1 MIYSWHLTMKK
12 TIIILAAFLFSEIL
26 CAQTPADY
34 IIRARALTKSGK
46 AEEAVRLLSEAVRI
60 HNDSRLY
67 CEKAEAEIATGD
79 LSAAIADFNTAN
91 SIEQYSGEYG
101 LAGVYARKG
110 DAATSMY
117 HLEIF
122 MKSPFRK
129 SEKEIMLNP
138 AFSRI
143 ENSSDW
149 RKFWQKPW
157 YPEIETRISEIEY
170 YTSIGRIKDAQEI
183 LSDIRTHYQ
192 GNLRL
197 DYASALVSFS
207 SGKYPDAIK
216 SLMALLDAHPENEQ
230 YLLLLASAQSGSSN
244 YAGASDTYSKL
255 LNMGIPD
262 VKLYLKRAEC
272 YIRTGETK
280 RALADIEKY
289 LSFFPDDKD
298 ALSMAGRIE
307 SASGNNLGAL
317 RYYTE
322 NVRKNPGDPQCF
334 IERANAYM
342 SSKSWEWAA
351 NDFSMSLDL
360 DPSNSE
366 AWLNKGISLLN
377 MGNNQ
382 SACRDFR
389 QALKL
394 GNRKATDY
402 ISKYCIR

>member
-1 MIYSWHLTMKK
+1 MKK
-12 TIIILAAFLFSEIL
+12 TIILLAAFLFSGIL
-26 CAQTPADY
+26 LGQTPAEY

-46 AEEAVRLLSEAVRI
+46 AEEAVRLLSEAVRV
-60 HNDSRLY
+60 HNESRLY
-67 CEKAEAEIATGD
+67 CEKAEAEISAGD
-79 LSAAIADFNTAN
+79 LSAAIADLNTAN

-117 HLEIF
+117 HLEIS
-122 MKSPFRK
+122 MKSQFRK
-129 SEKEIMLNP
+129 SEKEIMLDP
-138 AFSRI
+138 AFRKI
-143 ENSSDW
+143 ENSPDW
-149 RKFWQKPW
+149 RKFWQKSW

-170 YTSIGRIKDAQEI
+170 YTSAGKIKDAQEI
-183 LSDIRTHYQ
+183 LSEIRTQYQ
-192 GNLRL
+192 GNARL

-207 SGKYPDAIK
+207 SGKYPEAIK
-216 SLMALLDAHPENEQ
+216 SLLALLDSQPENEK
-230 YLLLLASAQSGSSN
+230 YLLLLAIAQSGSSN
-244 YAGASDTYSKL
+244 YAGASETYSKL
-255 LNMGIPD
+255 LNNGIPD
-262 VKLYLKRAEC
+262 AGLFLKRAEC
-272 YIRTGETK
+272 YIKTGEAE

-289 LSFFPDDKD
+289 LTVFPDDKD
-298 ALSMAGRIE
+298 ALSLAGRIE
-307 SASGNNLGAL
+307 SATGDNLGAL

-322 NVRKNPGDPQCF
+322 NVKKNPNDPRCY

-360 DPSNSE
+360 DPANPE

-377 MGNNQ
+377 SGNK
-382 SACRDFR
+382 SGACHDFR

-394 GNRKATDY
+394 GNKKATDY

>member
-1 MIYSWHLTMKK
+1 MKK
-12 TIIILAAFLFSEIL
+12 TIIILATFLFSGIL
-26 CAQTPADY
+26 CGQTPADY

-46 AEEAVRLLSEAVRI
+46 AEDAVRLLSEAVSV

-67 CEKAEAEIATGD
+67 CEKAEAEIVTGD
-79 LSAAIADFNTAN
+79 LSAAIADLNTAN

-129 SEKEIMLNP
+129 SEKEIMLDP
-138 AFSRI
+138 AFRKI

-149 RKFWQKPW
+149 RKFWQKSW

-170 YTSIGRIKDAQEI
+170 YTSAGKTKDAQEI
-183 LSDIRTHYQ
+183 LSEIRTQYQ
-192 GNLRL
+192 GNSRL
-197 DYASALVSFS
+197 DYASALVSLS
-207 SGKYPDAIK
+207 SGKYPEAIK
-216 SLMALLDAHPENEQ
+216 SLMALLDANPENEN
-230 YLLLLASAQSGSSN
+230 YLLLLARAQSGSSN
-244 YAGASDTYSKL
+244 YAGASETYSKL
-255 LNMGIPD
+255 LNKGIPD
-262 VKLYLKRAEC
+262 AEIYLERAEC
-272 YIRTGETK
+272 YIRTGETE
-280 RALADIEKY
+280 RALADIEMY
-289 LSFFPDDKD
+289 LAFFPDDKD

-307 SASGNNLGAL
+307 SATGNNLGAL

-322 NVRKNPGDPQCF
+322 NVRKNPNDPQCY

-342 SSKSWEWAA
+342 SSRSWEWAA

-360 DPSNSE
+360 DPVNPE

-377 MGNNQ
+377 SGNSNG
-382 SACRDFR
+382 ACHDFR